1 MSPQR
6 EFSVR
11 IEADDDGYYIAEV
24 PELPGCYT
32 QAKTLD
38 ELMSRIRE
46 AIEVCLE

>member
-1 MSPQR
+1 MSPMR
-6 EFSVR
+6 EFSVW
-11 IEADDDGYYIAEV
+11 IEADEDGYYIAQV

-38 ELMSRIRE
+38 ELMPRTTE